1 MAQKIYALVDCN
13 SFFCSCERVFR
24 PDLKDR
30 PVGVLS
36 NNDGCFIARTSEL
49 KALGVK
55 MGDPYFKVKKLCD
68 KYNVSVFSSN
78 FSLYTNM
85 SDRVMSILSSFAPQL
100 EVYSVDEAF
109 LDLTGL
115 QYDLDKY
122 ARHIKEVVYRW
133 TGIPVSVGIGPSKT
147 LAKLAN
153 SIAKKSPKARGV
165 VNLGEK
171 KLQDVALKMT
181 EIEDVWGIGSKSSAK
196 LRALGIKSALDF
208 RDYSNEKNIQKILTK
223 LGRMTQD
230 ELRGA
235 ACYELE
241 TVIQEKKENALSIT
255 VRCLI
260 KFFS

>member
-1 MAQKIYALVDCN
+1 MAQKVYALVDCN

-24 PDLKDR
+24 PDLIGK

-36 NNDGCFIARTSEL
+36 NNDGCFIARTPEL

-55 MGDPYFKVKKLCD
+55 MGEPYFKVKKLCD
-68 KYNVSVFSSN
+68 KFNVSVFSSN

-115 QYDLDKY
+115 QCDLDQY

-133 TGIPVSVGIGPSKT
+133 TGIPVSVGIGSSKT

-153 SIAKKSPKARGV
+153 SVAKKSLKAGC
-165 VNLGEK
+165 NLVLYCSGNTNDNF
-171 KLQDVALKMT
+171 KL
-181 EIEDVWGIGSKSSAK
+181 
-196 LRALGIKSALDF
+196 IKSLPYIDNF
-208 RDYSNEKNIQKILTK
+208 TSKKTSEFFKF
-223 LGRMTQD
+223 
-230 ELRGA
+230 LR
-235 ACYELE
+235 
-241 TVIQEKKENALSIT
+241 
-255 VRCLI
+255 
-260 KFFS
+260 